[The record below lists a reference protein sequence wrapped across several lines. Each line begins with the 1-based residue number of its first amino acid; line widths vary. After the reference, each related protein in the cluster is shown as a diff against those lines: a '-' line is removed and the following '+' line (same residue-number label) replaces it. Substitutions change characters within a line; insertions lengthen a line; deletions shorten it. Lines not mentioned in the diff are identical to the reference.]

1 MLYIVAARP
10 GLRGLQI
17 YAFPVIILP
26 NDWQGAPCALR
37 RRWLTAKL
45 TRAVLSKNNH
55 KKWHPRNC
63 HSVGK
68 MAKFVAQTMER
79 RGEILPCLSRFV
91 SQGRAI
97 ARQTPSVQAAFT

>member
-63 HSVGK
+63 HSVEK
-68 MAKFVAQTMER
+68 MAKFVAQTMEQWSV
-79 RGEILPCLSRFV
+79 ILLHLFRFV

-97 ARQTPSVQAAFT
+97 AY